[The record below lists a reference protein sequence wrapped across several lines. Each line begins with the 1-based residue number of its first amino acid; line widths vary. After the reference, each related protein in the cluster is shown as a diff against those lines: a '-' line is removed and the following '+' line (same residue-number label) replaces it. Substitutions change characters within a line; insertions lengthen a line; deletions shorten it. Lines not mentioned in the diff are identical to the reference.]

1 MELVVAQ
8 IVKRTTGDGEARYDV
23 RIHIGE
29 RVVTKTFRR
38 RRDADAFAAT
48 AEADRL
54 RGMLA
59 DPRSGRQNVERVARN
74 WLESNPAKRQTTW
87 AADEHALRQ
96 WILPA
101 IGQREVGG
109 ISPTDVQALVN
120 DWTSR
125 IAPRTVR
132 RHYGVLRAVLAYAVT
147 NDLIARNPCRGIKL
161 PRVAEARSR
170 LLSPSEVGAIA
181 DAMDPDDRPIVWL
194 GALLGLRWSEVAGLR
209 VGRINFASRTL
220 CVAEAV
226 TRGQH
231 GRLVSGAPKSR
242 AGIRKLPIPAALSEM
257 LRAHLSARGL
267 TEADSEAFV
276 FGDGKGGP
284 LHYSNWRTRVWLPAC
299 TKAGCEGAGFHDL
312 RRANATVMIAE
323 GVDVKTAQ
331 QRLGHSDVRMTLGL
345 YARVMEQADR
355 DASEALAARFL
366 GSPALSSDGARDG
379 RAMEAPAGAG
389 GRRRQ
394 SARKRQ

>member
-1 MELVVAQ
+1 MAQ

-23 RIHIGE
+23 RIRIGE

-48 AEADRL
+48 ASADRL
-54 RGMLA
+54 RGVLT
-59 DPRSGRQNVERVARN
+59 DPRSSRQSVELVARS

-87 AADEHALRQ
+87 AADEHALRM
-96 WILPA
+96 WIRPT
-101 IGQREVGG
+101 IGNREVGS
-109 ISPTDVQALVN
+109 ISPNEVQALVN
-120 DWTSR
+120 DWAER

-132 RHYGVLRAVLAYAVT
+132 RHYGVLRALFSYAVA
-147 NDLIARNPCRGIKL
+147 NDLIARSPCRGIKL
-161 PRVAEARSR
+161 PRVAQARNR
-170 LLSPSEVGAIA
+170 LLSPAEVVAIA
-181 DAMDPDDRPIVWL
+181 DAMEPADRPVVWL

-209 VGRINFASRTL
+209 IGRIDFASRTL
-220 CVAEAV
+220 FVAEAV
-226 TRGQH
+226 TRGRH

-242 AGIRKLPIPAALSEM
+242 AGLRRLPMPEALSEM
-257 LRAHLSARGL
+257 LRSHLRAREL
-267 TEADSEAFV
+267 TEADSAVFV

-299 TKAGCEGAGFHDL
+299 ARAGCEGAGFHDL
-312 RRANATVMIAE
+312 RRTNATVMIAE

-366 GSPALSSDGARDG
+366 GSSATDSGSPRDG
-379 RAMEAPAGAG
+379 RAMAAPAGARRMRPQ
-389 GRRRQ
+389 RRR
-394 SARKRQ
+394 KRH

>member
-1 MELVVAQ
+1 MAQ
-8 IVKRTTGDGEARYDV
+8 IVKRTTEDGEARYDV
-23 RIHIGE
+23 RIHFGE

-38 RRDADAFAAT
+38 RRDADAFAAI
-48 AEADRL
+48 AQADRL

-59 DPRSGRQNVERVARN
+59 DPRSGRRSVELVARS

-101 IGQREVGG
+101 IGHREVGA

-132 RHYGVLRAVLAYAVT
+132 RHYGVLRAMLAYAVA
-147 NDLIARNPCRGIKL
+147 NDLIARSPCRGIKL
-161 PRVAEARSR
+161 PRVVEARSR
-170 LLSPSEVGAIA
+170 LLSPTEVAAIA

-209 VGRINFASRTL
+209 IGRIDFDNRTL
-220 CVAEAV
+220 VVAEAV
-226 TRGQH
+226 TRGRH

-242 AGIRKLPIPAALSEM
+242 AGLRRIPMPDALSEM
-257 LRAHLSARGL
+257 LRANLRARGL

-299 TKAGCEGAGFHDL
+299 SKAGCEGAGFHDL

-366 GSPALSSDGARDG
+366 GPSATNSGSPRDG
-379 RAMEAPAGAG
+379 RAMEAPTGARK
-389 GRRRQ
+389 RRRQ
-394 SARKRQ
+394 RARKRH

>member
-1 MELVVAQ
+1 MAQ
-8 IVKRTTGDGEARYDV
+8 IVKRTTRDGDARYDV
-23 RIHIGE
+23 RIRIGE

-38 RRDADAFAAT
+38 RRDADSFAAT

-54 RGMLA
+54 RGTLA
-59 DPRSGRQNVERVARN
+59 DPRSGRQSVEAVARS
-74 WLESNPAKRQTTW
+74 WLKSNPAKRQTTW
-87 AADEHALRQ
+87 TADEHALRQ

-101 IGQREVGG
+101 IGQREVGR

-132 RHYGVLRAVLAYAVT
+132 RHYGVLRAVFAYAVA
-147 NDLIARNPCRGIKL
+147 NDLIARSPCRGIKL

-170 LLSPSEVGAIA
+170 LLSAANVAAIA
-181 DAMDPDDRPIVWL
+181 DAMAPADRLVVWL

-209 VGRINFASRTL
+209 VARIDFANRTL
-220 CVAEAV
+220 LVAEAL
-226 TRGQH
+226 TRGLH

-242 AGIRKLPIPAALSEM
+242 AGFRKLPMPEALSDM
-257 LRAHLSARGL
+257 LRAHLGSRGL
-267 TEADSEAFV
+267 TEVESEAFI

-299 TKAGCEGAGFHDL
+299 AKAGCEGAGFHDL

-323 GVDVKTAQ
+323 GVDVKTAL

-366 GSPALSSDGARDG
+366 GSSATNSGSPRDG
-379 RAMEAPAGAG
+379 RAMDAPAGARR
-389 GRRRQ
+389 RRRQ
-394 SARKRQ
+394 RRRKRH